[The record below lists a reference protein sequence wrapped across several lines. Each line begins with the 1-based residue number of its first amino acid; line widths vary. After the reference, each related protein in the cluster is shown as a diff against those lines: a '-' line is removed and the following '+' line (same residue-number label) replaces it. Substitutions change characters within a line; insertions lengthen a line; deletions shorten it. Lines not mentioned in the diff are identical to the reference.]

1 MQSAGT
7 TKRRKACFFEKKKQK
22 TFIRFVQF
30 MDLEF

>member
-1 MQSAGT
+1 MQSAGI
-7 TKRRKACFFEKKKQK
+7 TKRRKAFCFEKKKQK